1 MKKILVVFG
10 TRPEIIKLAQV
21 IEELKKRKSFKIFTC
36 STGQHKEMLN
46 QMEEIFNLNADYNL
60 NLMTPDQNLFDLT
73 SDALQKL
80 KKLIAEV
87 SPDLLIIQGDTT
99 TAFAAALS
107 AFYNKIKVAHV
118 EAGLRSWNNYS
129 PYPEEVN
136 RKIISTISNIHFA
149 PTKNA
154 KDNLVNEGV
163 STKNIW
169 VTGNTVIDALL
180 KIKEELD
187 KPLTSAKIKMKLK
200 NLLPEDFFEKKFILI
215 TIHRRE
221 KFGENLVKILR
232 TLKELAFEKKEY
244 NFVYPV
250 HMNPNIKLPVSEVL
264 SGIPNFYLI
273 PPQDYLSFIYLMKHC
288 HFIISD
294 SGGIQEECYV
304 FRKPII
310 VLRDVTERE
319 EAIESGYA
327 FLAGNSS
334 SQLKKIFY
342 NVDKKLGKNL
352 SFFKVK
358 NPFGNGKAAIKIA
371 DTTEKYL
378 SKL

>member
-10 TRPEIIKLAQV
+10 TRPEIIKLAPV

-46 QMEEIFNLNADYNL
+46 QMEEIFNLKADYNL

-87 SPDLLIIQGDTT
+87 GPDLLIIQGDTT

-163 STKNIW
+163 SAKNIW
-169 VTGNTVIDALL
+169 VTGNTVTDALL

-187 KPLTSAKIKMKLK
+187 KPLTSAKIKMQLK

-215 TIHRRE
+215 TMHRRE

-250 HMNPNIKLPVSEVL
+250 HMNPNINLPVHKEL
-264 SGIPNFYLI
+264 FAIPNFYLV
-273 PPQDYLSFIYLMKHC
+273 PPLDYFSFIYLMKYC

-319 EAIESGYA
+319 EAIEAGYA
-327 FLAGNSS
+327 FLAGDTP
-334 SQLKKIFY
+334 LKKIFY
-342 NVDKKLGKNL
+342 NVDKKLGEKFN
-352 SFFKVK
+352 FFKVK